1 MADSTFPAANVDAE
15 LNPGEN
21 QNFEE
26 DNGSSLVTTSKEIK
40 CSLVN
45 NVAFII
51 CKDKVEAEE
60 RKQEKEK
67 EKKDAAQTVKTS
79 VIISAMVVAVVGAI
93 FALTKKLREK

>member
-26 DNGSSLVTTSKEIK
+26 DKGSSLVTTSKEIK
-40 CSLVN
+40 
-45 NVAFII
+45 
-51 CKDKVEAEE
+51 DKVEAEE
-60 RKQEKEK
+60 RKQEK

>member
-26 DNGSSLVTTSKEIK
+26 DNGSSLVTTSKEI
-40 CSLVN
+40 
-45 NVAFII
+45 
-51 CKDKVEAEE
+51 KDKVEAEE